1 MDEILT
7 AFANLNIW
15 ARGSRRAPHKPLLIL
30 LALGRWANGD
40 RCPIPF
46 ADAEPR
52 LRELLAEFGPPGAAS
67 PEEPFW
73 RLRRDGV
80 WELGGTDRLPAPAAP
95 DPPGVTLLRDGVT
108 GQFSSSV
115 RTALDRSP
123 GLIERVAQS
132 LLDAHF
138 PESMHPAILAAV
150 GLDLSAEPCANV
162 GTPNVNQ
169 RRRDPRFRAAVGAA
183 YGDRCAVC
191 GVGLR
196 FARSSAVIGVEAA
209 HVMWFQA
216 GGPDDV
222 RNGLAL
228 CALHHAAFDLGAFTV
243 EPSGRVLVS
252 ADVCGEG
259 ADDALFR
266 HHKQPLRPPA
276 VDDDRPA
283 AEFLDWHRDEV
294 FRGRARS

>member
-7 AFANLNIW
+7 AFANLNVW
-15 ARGSRRAPHKPLLIL
+15 ARGGRRAPHKPLLVL
-30 LALGRWANGD
+30 LALGRWSNGT
-40 RCPIPF
+40 RGPIPF

-52 LRELLAEFGPPGAAS
+52 MRELLAEFGPPRAAS
-67 PEEPFW
+67 PEDPFW

-80 WELGGTDRLPAPAAP
+80 WELGGIDRLSAPAAP
-95 DPPGVTLLRDGVT
+95 DPPGVTALRDGVT
-108 GQFSSSV
+108 GQFSADV
-115 RTALDRSP
+115 RASF
-123 GLIERVAQS
+123 ERAPELVGQVAES

-138 PESMHPAILAAV
+138 PKSMHPAILAAI
-150 GLDLSAEPCANV
+150 GLDLSPSVAADNHAV
-162 GTPNVNQ
+162 GG
-169 RRRDPRFRAAVGAA
+169 RFRDPRFRAAVGAA

-196 FARSSAVIGVEAA
+196 FARTSAVIGIEAA

-228 CALHHAAFDLGAFTV
+228 CALHHAAFDAGAFTV
-243 EPSGRVLVS
+243 EPSGLLLVS

-259 ADDALFR
+259 ADAALYR
-266 HHKQPLRPPA
+266 HHKQPVRLPA
-276 VDDDRPA
+276 VNEDRPA
-283 AEFLDWHRDEV
+283 IEFLDWHRDEV
-294 FRGRARS
+294 FRGRVRS